1 MSKRDY
7 YETLGVPRTASTEEI
22 RKAFKKLARTEHPD
36 ARPDDPGAQKRF
48 AEITE
53 AWEVLG
59 NPEKKA
65 RYDQFGHG
73 FHGRANPFEGR
84 ANPFQGGGDP
94 FEDGHGFRGF
104 TSGAK
109 VDLEDLLGGMFGGGK
124 RGGGRGGRVRRG
136 EDARAEI
143 TVAFDVAAEGGEH
156 GLTLQS
162 GSQVEHITV
171 RIPAGIEHGKTIRLA
186 GQGNPGAG
194 GGPAGDLLV
203 TVNVAPH
210 PWFRREGMNLVV
222 DVPVTITEASLG
234 GKIEVPTLSEGEFL
248 ISIPPGTSSG
258 RRLRLK
264 GKGVRN
270 PRTGERGDLFAVV
283 KVTVPA
289 EPCEES
295 KEILRRL
302 AELHPGNPR
311 AGIWTTGAR

>member
-1 MSKRDY
+1 MSKKDY
-7 YETLGVPRTASTEEI
+7 YETLGVPRGASTEEI

-73 FHGRANPFEGR
+73 FQGGG
-84 ANPFQGGGDP
+84 NPFQGGGNP
-94 FEDGHGFRGF
+94 FQGGHPFSNF
-104 TSGAK
+104 SGGAS

-124 RGGGRGGRVRRG
+124 RGGGRGGGRAQRG

-143 TVAFDVAAEGGEH
+143 TVGFDVAVEGGEH
-156 GLTLQS
+156 GLTLQT

-171 RIPAGIEHGKTIRLA
+171 RIPAGIEDGKTIRLA
-186 GQGNPGAG
+186 GQGNPGTG
-194 GGPAGDLLV
+194 GAPAGDLLV
-203 TVNVAPH
+203 TVHVAPH
-210 PWFRREGMNLVV
+210 PWFRREGMNLLV
-222 DVPVTITEASLG
+222 DVPVTITEAALG
-234 GKIEVPTLSEGEFL
+234 GKIDVPTLSEGEFL
-248 ISIPPGTSSG
+248 LGIPAGTSSG

-270 PRTGERGDLFAVV
+270 ARTGERGDLFAVV
-283 KVTVPA
+283 KVVIPT
-289 EPCEES
+289 ELDEES
-295 KEILRRL
+295 TALLRRL
-302 AELHPGNPR
+302 GELHPQNPR
-311 AGIWTTGAR
+311 AGIWNPGAR